1 MPKHTECNEIFH
13 ILDKA
18 ILVNMQEKSL
28 ILDTETMMLK
38 EIVDLKFEGT
48 IYDSEA
54 ESTKIIFDITP
65 KKKFHTNVAQ
75 AYTK

>member
-1 MPKHTECNEIFH
+1 
-13 ILDKA
+13 
-18 ILVNMQEKSL
+18 
-28 ILDTETMMLK
+28 MMLK

-54 ESTKIIFDITP
+54 ESTKIIFGTP
-65 KKKFHTNVAQ
+65 KKKFNTNVVQ